1 MAGSRVHSRGVL
13 RYLGFAPAVVLALT
27 LAACHV
33 QSPAAGPTVAADK
46 GSVAR
51 QPLGT
56 VRFGMLPSI
65 ATSPVYV
72 GVESGAYADAGLD
85 VNVTSMADSVQVIVA
100 LATGQ
105 LDIGQSAMGV
115 GALNAFGRG
124 VDLKAVASANQDPP
138 GHGSITPI
146 LVRAD
151 LYDSGAIRGASQL
164 KGRRFASS
172 ARGTIGEYSVGKFLQ
187 QAGLT
192 MDDLD
197 VVSVSGPEQ
206 IVAFADK
213 AIDVAAPLQPLAA
226 QAVQKGLVRVLS
238 DDYQPNAQLG
248 LIVVNT
254 RWAQAHPDSVVQFL
268 VAYLKTV
275 RRLSDGQVKNDQ
287 QALDAIGKYVNT
299 PPDVVKLAPDPYW
312 PKDGRI
318 NRSSLAEEQAFFLE
332 HRSLDFSTPISID
345 DMIDES
351 YLTNALLRL
360 TQ

>member
-27 LAACHV
+27 LAACQV

-115 GALNAFGRG
+115 GALNAFSRG
-124 VDLKAVASANQDPP
+124 ADLKAVASANQDPP
-138 GHGSITPI
+138 GHGSVTPI
-146 LVRAD
+146 LVRTD
-151 LYDSGAIRGASQL
+151 LYDSGAVRAASQL
-164 KGRRFASS
+164 KGRRMASS
-172 ARGTIGEYSVGKFLQ
+172 ARGTIGEYSVGKFLE

-192 MDDLD
+192 LEDLD
-197 VVSVSGPEQ
+197 VVSVPGPEQ
-206 IVAFADK
+206 IVAFANK
-213 AIDVAAPLQPLAA
+213 AIDLAAPLQPLAA
-226 QAVQKGLVRVLS
+226 QAVQKGVVRVLS

-248 LIVVNT
+248 LIIVNT
-254 RWAQAHPDSVVQFL
+254 RWADSHPNSVVQFL
-268 VAYLKTV
+268 TAYVKTV
-275 RRLSDGQVKNDQ
+275 RRLSDGKVKNDQ
-287 QALDAIGKYVNT
+287 QALTAIEKYTHT
-299 PPDVVKLAPDPYW
+299 PPEIVQLAPDPYW
-312 PKDGRI
+312 PTDGRI
-318 NRSSLAEEQAFFLE
+318 NRQSLAEEQTFFLT
-332 HRSLDFSTPISID
+332 HRSVDFSTPISVD
-345 DMIDES
+345 DIIDES
-351 YLTNALLRL
+351 YLSEALLRL
-360 TQ
+360 GQ